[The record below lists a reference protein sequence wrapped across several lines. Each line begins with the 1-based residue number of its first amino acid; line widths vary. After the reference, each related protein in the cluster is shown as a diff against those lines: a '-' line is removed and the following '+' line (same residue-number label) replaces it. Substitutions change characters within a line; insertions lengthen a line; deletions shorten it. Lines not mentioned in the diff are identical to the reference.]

1 MLTPGNPLPYQE
13 LMGVCVCVCCHPDS
27 GSDVCVCG
35 GGGGACASPTRC
47 VSPRLRGT
55 LTAVSDLNKHVLSL
69 VVMGATL
76 LSLTTLNVLTQ
87 PAQFSFIACLMR
99 SGRILICH

>member
-1 MLTPGNPLPYQE
+1 MAAEGLGCVGAHTRQPSTIPRIDGGL
-13 LMGVCVCVCCHPDS
+13 CVCVL
-27 GSDVCVCG
+27 
-35 GGGGACASPTRC
+35 
-47 VSPRLRGT
+47 SPRLRGT